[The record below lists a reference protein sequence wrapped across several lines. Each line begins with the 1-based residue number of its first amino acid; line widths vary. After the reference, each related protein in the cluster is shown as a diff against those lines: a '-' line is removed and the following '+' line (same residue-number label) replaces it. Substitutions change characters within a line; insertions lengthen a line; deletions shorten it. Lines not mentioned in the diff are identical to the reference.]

1 MFLAKRHKEQFLFK
15 NKEIFSDF
23 IFFLEIQ
30 LSENEYLTI
39 KRSVANNTK
48 IGFYSHNSSNQDY
61 RVLSEDSWYG
71 LTSFDDTKTYL
82 DSKLNFTAIKSWQYR
97 QLIGYLIRTQDD
109 FYQVFQL
116 QKYRGQ
122 DVDWKPYMADLLGF
136 NGDLAK
142 QRYQLGKQV
151 NDLELKIKEQN
162 ISDDKKALEELSR
175 VDGRLLIRKNE
186 LSRLKEFVENF
197 NFREVDRQTVEDL
210 VSEIDNQIIALNM
223 REYSLKNSIYHIDQ
237 SVSENKIKFNTKE
250 VKELFDEVNILFP
263 EQVQKDFEQLIA
275 FNQAITQERNAY
287 LKQELKESQ
296 IELSGIQN
304 QLIQL
309 NEQRAKQLEFLKES
323 ELVVKFR
330 EANQEIS
337 LIQAEI
343 LDFERQ
349 KENIQKVLELK
360 KEQRNLQ
367 LSLNDIRNKMEDD
380 LANIN
385 NSEDSLFSQIRIYF
399 NEIIH
404 KVLNKEGVL
413 FVTLND
419 SGNFEFRAEY
429 QDSGQ
434 NTNESLGNTYRKFL
448 CIAFDLAIARVYFNK
463 NFPKFIYID
472 GVFDGLDDRKKDLLL
487 EVLREYSNFGIQII
501 ATTIDSEVQ
510 GLTTPI
516 TEQEIVLILH
526 DDGQDGRLFKMPIW

>member
-1 MFLAKRHKEQFLFK
+1 MKLSKLYSNFPDKFSSIIFNGGLNFIYGEIRHPENKTKDTHNLGKTTLARLLDFMFLAKRHKEQFLFK

-61 RVLSEDSWYG
+61 RILSEDSWYE
-71 LTSFDDTKTYL
+71 LTSFDNAKTYL
-82 DSKLNFTAIKSWQYR
+82 DGKLNFTAIKSWQYR

-186 LSRLKEFVENF
+186 LSKLKEFVENF

-237 SVSENKIKFNTKE
+237 SVSENKIKFNK
-250 VKELFDEVNILFP
+250 I
-263 EQVQKDFEQLIA
+263 
-275 FNQAITQERNAY
+275 
-287 LKQELKESQ
+287 
-296 IELSGIQN
+296 
-304 QLIQL
+304 
-309 NEQRAKQLEFLKES
+309 
-323 ELVVKFR
+323 
-330 EANQEIS
+330 
-337 LIQAEI
+337 
-343 LDFERQ
+343 
-349 KENIQKVLELK
+349 
-360 KEQRNLQ
+360 
-367 LSLNDIRNKMEDD
+367 
-380 LANIN
+380 
-385 NSEDSLFSQIRIYF
+385 
-399 NEIIH
+399 
-404 KVLNKEGVL
+404 
-413 FVTLND
+413 
-419 SGNFEFRAEY
+419 
-429 QDSGQ
+429 
-434 NTNESLGNTYRKFL
+434 KFL
-448 CIAFDLAIARVYFNK
+448 
-463 NFPKFIYID
+463 
-472 GVFDGLDDRKKDLLL
+472 
-487 EVLREYSNFGIQII
+487 
-501 ATTIDSEVQ
+501 
-510 GLTTPI
+510 
-516 TEQEIVLILH
+516 
-526 DDGQDGRLFKMPIW
+526 